1 MHLLSA
7 VLFAFSSNIDNLTVG
22 IAYGIKKTKIQLS
35 GNILIAIITSIGTFL
50 SMTVGRLIT
59 SIISVRVANSLGSI
73 ILVAIGLWF
82 IFDFIRNERKN
93 YNKSINTE
101 SSELLGYKK
110 IMESPEIA
118 DVDHSGYIDVKEA
131 VSLALALTINNLG
144 TGVAASITGI
154 NIPLAVAATFIF
166 SIVTLEV
173 GGIIGN
179 SAFSKIF
186 GKYTNFVSGV
196 IIVILGVYEMFI

>member
-1 MHLLSA
+1 
-7 VLFAFSSNIDNLTVG
+7 
-22 IAYGIKKTKIQLS
+22 
-35 GNILIAIITSIGTFL
+35 
-50 SMTVGRLIT
+50 
-59 SIISVRVANSLGSI
+59 
-73 ILVAIGLWF
+73 
-82 IFDFIRNERKN
+82 
-93 YNKSINTE
+93 
-101 SSELLGYKK
+101 
-110 IMESPEIA
+110 MESPEIA

-186 GKYTNFVSGV
+186 GKYANFVSGV